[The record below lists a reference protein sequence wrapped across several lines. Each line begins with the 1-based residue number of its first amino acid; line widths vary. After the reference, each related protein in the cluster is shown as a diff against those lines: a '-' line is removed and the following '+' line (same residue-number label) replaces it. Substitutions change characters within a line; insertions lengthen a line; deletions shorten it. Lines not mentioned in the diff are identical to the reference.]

1 MDKIKKLIK
10 IIPSEVSTYKKI
22 FFFLLSFVIRSFKLE
37 LILANIS
44 RTIGIATIST
54 WPLVIIS
61 YFRYDSIS
69 IIDTKFPYLH
79 FIVEYKLIFF
89 PLIILFSFMTGEF
102 FKYYAE
108 KKEIII
114 SAESALMIFKNLL
127 ASKKLS
133 NEKIDAL
140 KDDDDND
147 KFISDI
153 LLARAIKCLIG
164 TVNAL
169 IYLIAAFFII
179 LYVKPILIIFLFLFF
194 PFFIFF
200 LNSYRLVVYIEDE
213 FQRSRRKLRKKFT
226 LSNLIIR
233 NSFFKKRLSIQQKI
247 NSLTSFGFGS
257 IISLIFVLII
267 FFYTNNT
274 HINIKDIMLLL
285 FCFQFLY
292 FGIRSFFS
300 NISSSLRYIPR
311 VNRSGIINKLNV

>member
-1 MDKIKKLIK
+1 MDKIKTLIK
-10 IIPSEVSTYKKI
+10 IILGEVSTYKKI
-22 FFFLLSFVIRSFKLE
+22 FFFLLFFVLRSFKLQ
-37 LILANIS
+37 LMLANIS

-61 YFRYDSIS
+61 YFRDDGFS
-69 IIDTKFPYLH
+69 IIDTRFPYLY

-89 PLIILFSFMTGEF
+89 PIIILFSFMTGEF

-108 KKEIII
+108 KKEIFI
-114 SAESALMIFKNLL
+114 SAESAIMIFKKLL
-127 ASKKLS
+127 ASKKLN
-133 NEKIDAL
+133 NEKIDAI
-140 KDDDDND
+140 KDDNEND

-169 IYLIAAFFII
+169 IYLIAAFIII
-179 LYVKPILIIFLFLFF
+179 LYVKPILIIFLFLLL

-200 LNSYRLVVYIEDE
+200 LNSYRLVVSIEDE

-226 LSNLIIR
+226 ISNLIKR

-247 NSLTSFGFGS
+247 NSLTSIGFGS
-257 IISLIFVLII
+257 IISLIFILII
-267 FFYTNNT
+267 FFFTHNT
-274 HINIKDIMLLL
+274 QFNIKDIIILL
-285 FCFQFLY
+285 FSFQFLY
-292 FGIRSFFS
+292 FGIKSFFS

-311 VNRSGIINKLNV
+311 VNRSGIINKLND